1 MIPPTLPPGEAPL
14 ADAVVDA
21 VREPLVIL
29 DGTLRVQRANRAF
42 YRVFHATPAQTERRL
57 LCELGNRQWDQP
69 RLLQLLDDVI
79 ARNESFEDFEV
90 THDFPVIGQRVTKL
104 NARRIDALA
113 GRPALILLAIVDLT
127 EFRQKE
133 QRLHQLQQLE
143 ALGRLAGGIAHDFNN
158 LLTVLSGRTEILQ
171 RRLGRHESALRDVR
185 LIRDT
190 TQRAARLTGQLL
202 AFSRQQVL
210 APRVLDPQ
218 HAIRELQPM
227 LRRLIP
233 ANIELIITLR
243 STSNVRLDL
252 SQLEQVII
260 NLVANARDAMPSGGR
275 LRIET
280 AEVEL
285 DAAFVRAHVGTTVG
299 AAVTLTVADTGEGM
313 TPDVRDRIFQPFFTT
328 KTATKGTGLGLA
340 TVFSVVQQSGG
351 SIWVDSEP
359 GRGTTFT
366 IYFPPAREPAE
377 VVSSE
382 PAPAN
387 LRGTETILLV
397 EDEPEVRQTMSEML
411 SEYGYTVVGA
421 GTASDAIAEATARGG
436 GIDLLLT
443 DVVMPAMSGPEL
455 ATEIKRRVP
464 GLRVI
469 YTSGYSDRALLDRLV
484 SDRTTPYLQKPFA
497 PEDLA
502 RRVRAVLDAGR

>member
-1 MIPPTLPPGEAPL
+1 M
-14 ADAVVDA
+14 
-21 VREPLVIL
+21 
-29 DGTLRVQRANRAF
+29 
-42 YRVFHATPAQTERRL
+42 
-57 LCELGNRQWDQP
+57 
-69 RLLQLLDDVI
+69 
-79 ARNESFEDFEV
+79 
-90 THDFPVIGQRVTKL
+90 
-104 NARRIDALA
+104 
-113 GRPALILLAIVDLT
+113 
-127 EFRQKE
+127 
-133 QRLHQLQQLE
+133 
-143 ALGRLAGGIAHDFNN
+143 
-158 LLTVLSGRTEILQ
+158 
-171 RRLGRHESALRDVR
+171 
-185 LIRDT
+185 
-190 TQRAARLTGQLL
+190 
-202 AFSRQQVL
+202 
-210 APRVLDPQ
+210 
-218 HAIRELQPM
+218 
-227 LRRLIP
+227 
-233 ANIELIITLR
+233 
-243 STSNVRLDL
+243 
-252 SQLEQVII
+252 II

-285 DAAFVRAHVGTTVG
+285 DAAFVRAHVGITVG
-299 AAVTLTVADTGEGM
+299 AAVTLTVAATGDGM

-421 GTASDAIAEATARGG
+421 GTAPDAIAETAARGG